1 MYKKGQPTDGRK
13 EQRKEDIDY
22 RSRLY
27 LRIKTDQWT
36 RERYNENW
44 LIELA
49 GS

>member
-1 MYKKGQPTDGRK
+1 MGQGR
-13 EQRKEDIDY
+13 EGMEDIDY
-22 RSRLY
+22 RSRPLY